1 MNSFKGFAD
10 DKASPIFSFFT
21 INYSN
26 VRTPQNRNNTEK
38 RSLLGIKTDSCF
50 ENTDC
55 VLDSG

>member
-10 DKASPIFSFFT
+10 DKASPFFSFFM
-21 INYSN
+21 INYSH

-38 RSLLGIKTDSCF
+38 RDLQEIKMDSCF

>member
-1 MNSFKGFAD
+1 MNQFKGFAD
-10 DKASPIFSFFT
+10 GKASPFFSFFM

-26 VRTPQNRNNTEK
+26 VRTSQNRNNTEK
-38 RSLLGIKTDSCF
+38 RDLQGIKTDSCF